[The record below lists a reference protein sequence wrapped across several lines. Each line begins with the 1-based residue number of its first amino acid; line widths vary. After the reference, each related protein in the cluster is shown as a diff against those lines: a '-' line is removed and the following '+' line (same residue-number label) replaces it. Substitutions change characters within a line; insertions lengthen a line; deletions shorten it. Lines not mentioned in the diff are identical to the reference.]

1 MHVPGSENEIAN
13 ALANLATNALYPYSV
28 ELSVMECPSTLSTV
42 VTTINQGAEQSWM
55 TPIERY
61 LKNGAFFE
69 NRVEVV
75 KVKAQAARYSLM
87 NEVLYRCSFLGL
99 YLRCLPLGETEQVIE
114 QVHEGVWGTYIHRVY
129 VVSSDRQWHLCASVM
144 YARGSVMSSMCRPRH
159 STP

>member
-1 MHVPGSENEIAN
+1 
-13 ALANLATNALYPYSV
+13 
-28 ELSVMECPSTLSTV
+28 
-42 VTTINQGAEQSWM
+42 M

-75 KVKAQAARYSLM
+75 KVKAQEARYSLM
-87 NEVLYRCSFLGL
+87 NEVLYRCSFLGP

-114 QVHEGVWGTYIHRVY
+114 QVHEGVWGTYIQRVY
-129 VVSSDRQWHLCASVM
+129 VVSSDRQRNLCATVM
-144 YARGSVMSSMCRPRH
+144 YARGSVTSSMCRPRH